1 MGGLIVFRF
10 KKSIPVGYDKQG
22 YIYFKSLLYYE
33 LPEQEQKK
41 ILNCC
46 LRSGGRHASN
56 QSKHQLFHL
65 FFLFGFI
72 HFQVQR
78 NIAAPSKRPDSST
91 DVLNCTTPQQKNAR
105 TFFEKFQVGE

>member
-46 LRSGGRHASN
+46 LCSGGREYYQALFKFVTTNASATEICCKYHI
-56 QSKHQLFHL
+56 SESTLWRITGK
-65 FFLFGFI
+65 
-72 HFQVQR
+72 
-78 NIAAPSKRPDSST
+78 DSV
-91 DVLNCTTPQQKNAR
+91 DLAKQI
-105 TFFEKFQVGE
+105 